1 MLLIQV
7 TLFFAHHVSNTVPLT
22 GALPYDKAVIINE
35 LDRAIKELPEENIK
49 LYRNRIWHL

>member
-1 MLLIQV
+1 M
-7 TLFFAHHVSNTVPLT
+7 SNTVPLT

-35 LDRAIKELPEENIK
+35 LDRAIKEFPEENIK